1 MEFQLKPG
9 EKVKWKAETDGKTWS
24 VWPVIDDG
32 DPITNDELTDRTFE
46 YRLSIGIRRVTDK
59 TNRFDI
65 TRDSEEKVNVWLK
78 AHGIPLTF
86 AAIRDQE
93 AM

>member
-32 DPITNDELTDRTFE
+32 NPDTGQLTDRTFE
-46 YRLSIGIRRVTDK
+46 YRKSLGIRRVNAR
-59 TNRFDI
+59 TNRFDV
-65 TRDSEEKVNVWLK
+65 TRDSKDAVDVWLK

-86 AAIRDQE
+86 DAIE
-93 AM
+93 KS